1 MIRVSFLL
9 WDISALMGSKHNP
22 MTGFMWFY
30 NLLNEALETAF
41 FDPVTDTGGPTFY
54 HCKDRYNPSV
64 KADASGRT
72 VRVKAKKCV
81 QGIEEIQDSQG
92 SSRRHAKCPPV
103 PSMTLAQVPVNA
115 GCPSGKIC
123 ARLQTQSAHRHV
135 CWAVSRMP
143 TPVLTGNA

>member
-1 MIRVSFLL
+1 M
-9 WDISALMGSKHNP
+9 
-22 MTGFMWFY
+22 
-30 NLLNEALETAF
+30 NLLDTFCYQTGPKKTKLPWLPSPEFKAL
-41 FDPVTDTGGPTFY
+41 
-54 HCKDRYNPSV
+54 
-64 KADASGRT
+64 ASGIFVFSDSEASENPQSRL
-72 VRVKAKKCV
+72 